1 MPTPAKSFLAVDCES
16 FSNWFC
22 VCAWDG
28 ATMRAID
35 SRSPTWRGEVRELIW
50 NKDVA
55 LVGYNNF
62 GYDNLLLKTI
72 LANAAVQVFTPA
84 QVNNVSRRIV
94 GSEGRMP
101 DDLFKL
107 QYANEPWAYTV
118 DMYQLLNKKGSLKV
132 WECHEHFPTVAE
144 SPVDFTAPL
153 PLERADELI
162 RYCEN
167 DVKATWMLFER
178 YRHLHDLRTDI
189 RAHYDVGPRVYAL
202 GDAGVTKLVA
212 MADYKRRTGGWST
225 TARKAAEESPDNRA
239 RAWPTTAI
247 VAASVAYRTAEFRDF
262 LGHFRKQ
269 TLTGDKPGTNWTYA
283 HDAFAE
289 PVSLGGKEYQIGV
302 GGLHS
307 VDPRGAFR
315 ATKDVGIYDVDV
327 ASYYPSLI
335 LTLGLYPKHIGPADL
350 VSYRQIRDER
360 VAAKRAGDKRKA
372 DVYKLVL
379 NSKFGLLNEAHSPI
393 RSIPS
398 ALKVTING
406 QLQLLMLIERFEQIG
421 ARILS
426 ANTDGVTLMW
436 HRDRLPLLDQQMR
449 EWEADTG
456 HELERV
462 EYTTYARRDVN
473 SYVAVTTDG
482 KVKTKGGFEQRPLGG
497 KRDERIVKHAAQEW
511 LLKRTPIRQTIA
523 ASTDIRDFIYYQQVK
538 NGGEVYHGTTRL
550 GKIARWYASTDG
562 LEIRRKNPDG
572 TYACLP
578 DGHRATLAN
587 ELPAS
592 WPSNVDISHYM
603 RAAVALCESITKV
616 KP

>member
-1 MPTPAKSFLAVDCES
+1 MTAAKTFIAVDCES

-28 ATMRAID
+28 TTMRTID
-35 SRSPTWRGEVRELIW
+35 SRSPTWRGEVRGLV
-50 NKDVA
+50 NDKQQA
-55 LVGYNNF
+55 LVTYNGF
-62 GYDNLLLKTI
+62 GYDCLLLKTI
-72 LANAAVQVFTPA
+72 VNTIRDPA
-84 QVNNVSRRIV
+84 YTTQQLNEISKRII

-107 QYANEPWAYTV
+107 QYAFEPWAYTV

-132 WECHEHFPTVAE
+132 WECHEHYQTVVE
-144 SPVDFTAPL
+144 SPVDFNAPL
-153 PLERADELI
+153 PLARADELI
-162 RYCEN
+162 HYCQN

-189 RAHYDVGPRVYAL
+189 MAHYDVGPRVYAL
-202 GDAGVTKLVA
+202 GDAGVTKMVA

-239 RAWPTTAI
+239 REWRTTQI
-247 VAASVAYRTAEFRDF
+247 VAKNVHYQTAEFRDF
-262 LGHFRKQ
+262 HRHFLEQ
-269 TLTGDKPGTNWTYA
+269 TLVGDKPGTNWSYLN
-283 HDAFAE
+283 DAFKE
-289 PVSLGGKEYQIGV
+289 PVTLGGKQYQIGV

-307 VDPRGAFR
+307 VDTRGVFR
-315 ATKDVGIYDVDV
+315 STKDVGIYDVDV

-335 LTLGLYPKHIGPADL
+335 LTLGLYPKHIGPGDL
-350 VSYRQIRDER
+350 ASYRQIRDER

-372 DVYKLVL
+372 DVLKLVL
-379 NSKFGLLNEAHSPI
+379 NSKFGLLNEPHSPI

-406 QLQLLMLIERFEQIG
+406 QLQLLMLIERFEAMG

-436 HRDRLPLLDQQMR
+436 HRDRLDEMSEQMKA
-449 EWEADTG
+449 WEQATG

-482 KVKTKGGFEQRPLGG
+482 KVKTKGGFEQKPLGG
-497 KRDERIVKHAAQEW
+497 KRDERIVKQAAQEW
-511 LLKRTPIRQTIA
+511 LLKGTPIRQTIE
-523 ASTDIRDFIYYQQVK
+523 SSRDIRDFIYYQQIK
-538 NGGEVYHGTTRL
+538 NGGEVYCGDERL

-562 LEIRRKNPDG
+562 QAIRRKNPDG
-572 TYACLP
+572 SYACLP
-578 DGHRATLAN
+578 DGHRATLATT
-587 ELPAS
+587 LPTS
-592 WPSNVDISHYM
+592 WPPNVDMNHYI

-616 KP
+616 KL